1 MRIDISQRI
10 GVCYKDK
17 EWGKEVLD
25 QIYSQTP
32 KNMIA
37 KRMKNG
43 IDFIDGSYVRIFSA
57 NDLNTRG
64 RKLNKIF
71 VQKGVDEEFINGHLR
86 NCLCMPNLLRERII
100 DSTGEAYF
108 W

>member
-10 GVCYKDK
+10 GICYKNE
-17 EWGKEVLD
+17 EWAKEVLD

-43 IDFIDGSYVRIFSA
+43 IDFIDGSYIRAFPA
-57 NDLNTRG
+57 NDNARG
-64 RKLNKIF
+64 QKLNKIY
-71 VQKGVDEEFINGHLR
+71 VQEGVDEEYINTCLR
-86 NCLCMPNLLRERII
+86 YCLCMPNLLRERVV
-100 DSTGEAYF
+100 DSTGETYF

>member
-10 GVCYKDK
+10 GICYKN
-17 EWGKEVLD
+17 ESWAKEVLD
-25 QIYSQTP
+25 QILRQTP
-32 KNMIA
+32 EKMIHHRLKNRIE
-37 KRMKNG
+37 
-43 IDFIDGSYVRIFSA
+43 FIDGSYIVAFSA

-71 VQKGVDEEFINGHLR
+71 VQEGVDREFIDGHLR
-86 NCLCMPNLLRERII
+86 ACLLKQVLQEKTI
-100 DSTGEAYF
+100 DPTSEVYF

>member
-10 GVCYKDK
+10 GICYKNE
-17 EWGKEVLD
+17 EWAKEVLD
-25 QIYSQTP
+25 QIYLQTP

-43 IDFIDGSYVRIFSA
+43 IDFIDGSYVRAFPA
-57 NDLNTRG
+57 NDSCRG
-64 RKLNKIF
+64 RKLNKIYI
-71 VQKGVDEEFINGHLR
+71 QEGIDEEYVNTYLKPCIISKSI
-86 NCLCMPNLLRERII
+86 LRETII
-100 DSTGEAYF
+100 DPTGEVYF

>member
-10 GVCYKDK
+10 GICYKNE
-17 EWGKEVLD
+17 EWAKEVLD

-43 IDFIDGSYVRIFSA
+43 IDFIDGSYIRAFPA
-57 NDLNTRG
+57 NDNARG
-64 RKLNKIF
+64 RKLNKIY
-71 VQKGVDEEFINGHLR
+71 VQEGVDEEYVNTVLKHCIIHKSI
-86 NCLCMPNLLRERII
+86 LRETII
-100 DSTGEAYF
+100 DPTSEVYF